1 MWLPASNL
9 GYVDINDGLAG
20 IIGYGPPAT
29 PLEVYSPMLYA
40 TVLLHLLW
48 HSVSSGRLPAPK
60 SYNTCVVSL
69 LFYNLTGAVERFEMQ
84 SQFSPSFPVM
94 SPRTF
99 LLRVI
104 SGNDGHASPH
114 ANHRSSER
122 PIITLFYSQCGTFK
136 AAFQDLRSER
146 DQI

>member
-69 LFYNLTGAVERFEMQ
+69 LFIILQVPLNDLKC
-84 SQFSPSFPVM
+84 SPSSLLPFP
-94 SPRTF
+94 
-99 LLRVI
+99 
-104 SGNDGHASPH
+104 
-114 ANHRSSER
+114 
-122 PIITLFYSQCGTFK
+122 
-136 AAFQDLRSER
+136 
-146 DQI
+146 